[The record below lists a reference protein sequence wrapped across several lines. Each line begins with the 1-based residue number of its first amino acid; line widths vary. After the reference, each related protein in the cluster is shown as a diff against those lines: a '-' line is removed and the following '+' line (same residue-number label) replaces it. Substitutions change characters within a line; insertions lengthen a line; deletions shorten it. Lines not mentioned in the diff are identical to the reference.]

1 MKKRIKM
8 ESEIL
13 KREINEG
20 YYLELMDR
28 LYVLASTLHDH
39 CLQHPL
45 AEYDEEIYNSIEIAL
60 EATYDAYQ
68 LVGSKEYE
76 NEDNTH

>member
-1 MKKRIKM
+1 
-8 ESEIL
+8 
-13 KREINEG
+13 
-20 YYLELMDR
+20 
-28 LYVLASTLHDH
+28 VLASTLHDH

-76 NEDNTH
+76 NEDENNAH

>member
-1 MKKRIKM
+1 MVSK
-8 ESEIL
+8 S
-13 KREINEG
+13 EINEG
-20 YYLELMDR
+20 HYLELLDR
-28 LYVLASTLHDH
+28 LYVLTENLHNH

-68 LVGSKEYE
+68 LVGSKEFEKDE
-76 NEDNTH
+76 NENNAY